1 MKIFFFFSISKGRI
15 KQLANI
21 VLLMIMLGAV
31 YTHYAL
37 HDKFDRM
44 APGIVFSLLLITRLI
59 IYRQE
64 KYSSLNITNEK
75 PTELNEE
82 IENEEDE
89 EDQIDD
95 NQKILTEKKKD

>member
-1 MKIFFFFSISKGRI
+1 
-15 KQLANI
+15 
-21 VLLMIMLGAV
+21 MLGAV

-64 KYSSLNITNEK
+64 KYSSLNIKNEK

-82 IENEEDE
+82 IENEEDEDE

>member
-1 MKIFFFFSISKGRI
+1 M

-21 VLLMIMLGAV
+21 VLLIIMLGAV

-37 HDKFDRM
+37 HDKLDRM

-64 KYSSLNITNEK
+64 KYPSLNITNEI
-75 PTELNEE
+75 NEE
-82 IENEEDE
+82 IENEE
-89 EDQIDD
+89 EDLTDD